1 MSRLLHALLRPLIS
15 IAVIVLLLEE
25 WLWDHLKA
33 AVQRLVDQPWVH
45 RLEAYLR
52 ALPPWASLLVLVAP
66 GVVIIP
72 FKVAGLWALAQ
83 GHALLGVVIFVLAK
97 LAGTAVAAY
106 LFDLVRDSARRMPW
120 FDRVYVWIERLLQR
134 AHAWLESRPVVRQV
148 RAWAQALRQRVRG
161 WLRH

>member
-1 MSRLLHALLRPLIS
+1 MLRSLVRALLRPLIS
-15 IAVIVLLLEE
+15 LAVIVLLLEE

-33 AVQRLVDQPWVH
+33 AVQQLVDQPWVH
-45 RLEAYLR
+45 RLESYLR

-83 GHALLGVVIFVLAK
+83 GYAVLGIAIFVAAK

-106 LFDLVRDSARRMPW
+106 LFDLVRDSARRVPW
-120 FDRVYVWIERLLQR
+120 FERFYV
-134 AHAWLESRPVVRQV
+134 
-148 RAWAQALRQRVRG
+148 
-161 WLRH
+161 